1 MMQIMNQPHPCRTDW
16 IERFLDDRLDTH
28 EVAALESH
36 LDSCPDCR
44 RELESRAA
52 DEHWWSRVRD
62 CLASGESGSCSAA
75 PASDATPA
83 WVEPSPTGGVPS
95 SLAAIKPYLAPTDD
109 PQMMG
114 RIGPYEVLGLIG
126 SGGNGVVLKGFDRA
140 LNRYVAIKLLSPQ
153 LADSAAARR
162 RFSREAQAAAAVV
175 HDNVMAIHA
184 VSDAQGLPY
193 LVMPYVRGPS
203 LEKRLRG
210 AGPLAV
216 EEILRVGMQVAAGLA
231 AAHAQGLV
239 HRDIKPA
246 NILLEEGVER
256 VKITDFGLAR
266 AADDASLTRS
276 GVIAG
281 TPQYMSPEQARGE
294 PVDHRTDLFSLG
306 CVLYAACTGR
316 PPFRAPT
323 SYGVL
328 RKICESEPRPVREIN
343 PSVPVWLARVVGR
356 LLAKEP
362 SRRYASAAEVASLL
376 ERCLAHVQQPA
387 TVDLPAELVEAS
399 GPAAWFWQP
408 VSRRVALV
416 AALAVLLL
424 AAGLIARREK
434 APPRDEAQADGKS
447 VVVAP
452 SSELKVDLPAGW
464 DDGVAENIR
473 NLAADVDRL
482 RSDRLEELPTESRPD
497 SLAVLIEQLKDDVG
511 ELEAQTSQSIP

>member
-1 MMQIMNQPHPCRTDW
+1 MNFQAQPCRTDL
-16 IERFLDDRLDTH
+16 IEQFLDDRLDTDR
-28 EVAALESH
+28 VAALERH

-44 RELESRAA
+44 RELELRAA
-52 DEHWWSRVRD
+52 DESWWSRVRD
-62 CLASGESGSCSAA
+62 CLATGDSGPSSGGSE
-75 PASDATPA
+75 SDATPA
-83 WVEPSPTGGVPS
+83 WPEPGPKSEVRT

-114 RIGPYEVLGLIG
+114 RVGPYEVLGVVG
-126 SGGNGVVLKGFDRA
+126 SGGNGVVLKGFDAA

-153 LADSAAARR
+153 LGDSAAARR

-184 VSDAQGLPY
+184 VSDTQGLPY

-210 AGPLAV
+210 AGPLAL

-276 GVIAG
+276 GMIAG

-294 PVDHRTDLFSLG
+294 PIDHRADLFSLG

-328 RKICESEPRPVREIN
+328 RKICESEPRPLRDIN
-343 PSVPVWLARVVGR
+343 PSVPVWLARVVDR

-362 SRRYASAAEVASLL
+362 SRRYASAADVAALL

-387 TVDLPAELVEAS
+387 TVGLPTELADPPRHRYV
-399 GPAAWFWQP
+399 GFLRQ
-408 VSRRVALV
+408 VSRRGALV
-416 AALAVLLL
+416 AALGMLLL
-424 AAGLIARREK
+424 AAALATRRKDPAQE
-434 APPRDEAQADGKS
+434 EAQPDDKKVA
-447 VVVAP
+447 VAP
-452 SSELKVDLPAGW
+452 SREPEVKSPAAW
-464 DDGVAENIR
+464 DDGVVESMNDLGAEI
-473 NLAADVDRL
+473 DRL
-482 RSDRLEELPTESRPD
+482 RSDCLADLPAQSPDD
-497 SLAVLIEQLKDDVG
+497 SLTERIEQLKCDLDD
-511 ELEAQTSQSIP
+511 LETRINLSLP